1 MISIVSIPQH
11 LCRYLL
17 VLLFLAAAI
26 DLHSLPNDSE
36 VLDFV
41 DSYCIKCHGGEKVK
55 GDTDFTLIKSE
66 KDFASHF
73 ELWETVADVLAYE
86 EMPPEEEEKRPS
98 IEEAQGII
106 DWYEERFIHTVEARP
121 AEFKPRRL
129 SAPEYRNTLTSLF
142 GFELENTVMAAE
154 QTRTESSLAIK
165 LLPVD
170 PPGESGFV
178 NDTHGVRLDANTWEQ
193 YVYLAERALSE
204 LFTPKRRDDL
214 ESLIGQPLPPHF
226 ETKNFN
232 QKQARSLLNHFSLQT
247 YRRPLERKSAE
258 KILASLKG
266 LKGEALVQATKDEI
280 KALLVSPSFLYR
292 GLLMEGIPGQQQAV
306 DSYELA
312 ERLSYFLWEN
322 MPDEEL
328 LLAAKRKQLST
339 RSELEAQVNR
349 MLASSK
355 SISLAESF
363 GAQWLGLAD
372 IDNADKDVTKRDAL
386 RSQPIDFLNYLFTE
400 NRPVIELIDSKVA
413 FANYITAGYYPKN
426 KSQLV
431 KYQKPKGIE
440 RQLVPNQRMMLQE
453 DDGRGGILTMPGI
466 LAMNRGPILRGTWML
481 RRILGERLGEP
492 PADVPAIQATL
503 PDEDLTFRERFEQ
516 HRSDPTCARCHDRL
530 DPLGFAMQIYDD
542 AGLYKPADNYKPP
555 RRKKEHDDTLDVLD
569 SSGRFPSGE
578 RFEDYEGL
586 KQILLNSK
594 RKDII
599 RNAVEQ
605 TLAYAL
611 CRKLE
616 AFDRPTIDAIT
627 EKIDENN
634 GSWRDLFVEVA
645 LSLPFN
651 ETILP

>member
-1 MISIVSIPQH
+1 MIPIFNIPQRRFFH
-11 LCRYLL
+11 LLIG
-17 VLLFLAAAI
+17 LFLAVSPT
-26 DLHSLPNDSE
+26 LHSLPNDTE
-36 VLDFV
+36 VLEFL
-41 DSYCIKCHGGEKVK
+41 DSYCIRCHGGEKVK
-55 GDTDFTLIKSE
+55 GDTDFSLIKSE

-86 EMPPEEEEKRPS
+86 EMPPEEEEKRPTN
-98 IEEAQGII
+98 EEAQGII

-154 QTRTESSLAIK
+154 QTRTESSLAMK

-170 PPGESGFV
+170 PPGKSGFV

-204 LFTPKRRDDL
+204 LFSPKRRDAL
-214 ESLIGQPLPPHF
+214 EALLGQPLPPNF
-226 ETKNFN
+226 ETKDLT
-232 QKQARSLLNHFSLQT
+232 QEQARSLLKHFSLQT
-247 YRRPLERKSAE
+247 SRRPLERKNID
-258 KILASLKG
+258 KIFSSIKG
-266 LKGEALVQATKDEI
+266 LKGEALVSATQDEI
-280 KALLVSPSFLYR
+280 KTLLVSSAFLYR
-292 GLLMEGIPGQQQAV
+292 GLLMEGISAQQQPV

-312 ERLSYFLWEN
+312 ERLSYFLWED
-322 MPDEEL
+322 MPDEAL
-328 LLAAKRKQLST
+328 LLAAKRNQLST
-339 RSELEAQVNR
+339 PSELEAQVNR

-372 IDNADKDVTKRDAL
+372 IDNADNDVTKRDAL

-413 FANYITAGYYPKN
+413 FANYITAGYYPKT

-440 RQLVPNQRMMLQE
+440 RQLVPNQRMMLQQ

-492 PADVPAIQATL
+492 PADVPAIRAKL
-503 PDEDLTFRERFEQ
+503 PAEDLTFRERFEQ

-530 DPLGFAMQIYDD
+530 DPLGFSMQIYDD
-542 AGLYKPADNYKPP
+542 AGFYKLVDNYKPP
-555 RRKKEHDDTLDVLD
+555 RRKKEHDDMLDVLD

-578 RFEDYEGL
+578 SFEDYEGL

-605 TLAYAL
+605 TLSYAL

-634 GSWRDLFVEVA
+634 GSWRDLFVEVT

>member
-1 MISIVSIPQH
+1 MISIVSIPNH
-11 LCRYLL
+11 LYRYLL
-17 VLLFLAAAI
+17 ILLFLAPAV
-26 DLHSLPNDSE
+26 DLYSLPNDSE
-36 VLDFV
+36 VLEFV

-66 KDFASHF
+66 KDFATHF
-73 ELWETVADVLAYE
+73 EIWETVAYVLAYE

-178 NDTHGVRLDANTWEQ
+178 NDTHGVSLDANTWEQ

-204 LFTPKRRDDL
+204 LFTPKRRDAL
-214 ESLIGQPLPPHF
+214 ATIIGQSLPPHF
-226 ETKNFN
+226 ETKDFN
-232 QKQARSLLNHFSLQT
+232 QKQARSLLKHFSLQT

-258 KILASLKG
+258 KILASIKG

-292 GLLMEGIPGQQQAV
+292 GLLMEGISGQQQAV

-312 ERLSYFLWEN
+312 ERLSYFLWED

-328 LLAAKRKQLST
+328 LRAAKRKRLST
-339 RSELEAQVNR
+339 RSQLEAQVNR

-426 KSQLV
+426 RSQLV

-453 DDGRGGILTMPGI
+453 YDGRGGMLTMPGI

-530 DPLGFAMQIYDD
+530 DPLGFSMQIYDD
-542 AGLYKPADNYKPP
+542 AGLYKLADDYKPP

>member
-1 MISIVSIPQH
+1 
-11 LCRYLL
+11 
-17 VLLFLAAAI
+17 
-26 DLHSLPNDSE
+26 
-36 VLDFV
+36 
-41 DSYCIKCHGGEKVK
+41 
-55 GDTDFTLIKSE
+55 
-66 KDFASHF
+66 
-73 ELWETVADVLAYE
+73 
-86 EMPPEEEEKRPS
+86 
-98 IEEAQGII
+98 
-106 DWYEERFIHTVEARP
+106 
-121 AEFKPRRL
+121 
-129 SAPEYRNTLTSLF
+129 
-142 GFELENTVMAAE
+142 
-154 QTRTESSLAIK
+154 
-165 LLPVD
+165 
-170 PPGESGFV
+170 
-178 NDTHGVRLDANTWEQ
+178 
-193 YVYLAERALSE
+193 
-204 LFTPKRRDDL
+204 
-214 ESLIGQPLPPHF
+214 
-226 ETKNFN
+226 
-232 QKQARSLLNHFSLQT
+232 
-247 YRRPLERKSAE
+247 
-258 KILASLKG
+258 
-266 LKGEALVQATKDEI
+266 
-280 KALLVSPSFLYR
+280 
-292 GLLMEGIPGQQQAV
+292 
-306 DSYELA
+306 
-312 ERLSYFLWEN
+312 
-322 MPDEEL
+322 MPDEAL
-328 LLAAKRKQLST
+328 LLAAKRNQLST
-339 RSELEAQVNR
+339 PSELEAQVNR

-372 IDNADKDVTKRDAL
+372 IDNADNDVTKRDAL

-413 FANYITAGYYPKN
+413 FANYITAGYYPKT

-440 RQLVPNQRMMLQE
+440 RQLVPNQRMMLQQ

-492 PADVPAIQATL
+492 PADVPAIRAKL
-503 PDEDLTFRERFEQ
+503 PAEDLTFRERFEQ

-530 DPLGFAMQIYDD
+530 DPLGFSMQIYDD
-542 AGLYKPADNYKPP
+542 AGFYKLVDNYKPP
-555 RRKKEHDDTLDVLD
+555 RRKKEHDDMLDVLD

-578 RFEDYEGL
+578 SFEDYEGL

-605 TLAYAL
+605 TLSYAL

-634 GSWRDLFVEVA
+634 GSWRDLFVEVT